1 MIFEISGK
9 GIVCNVY
16 YIEREVLDDI
26 SELVT
31 ERGPSLK
38 QMLQERS
45 DYIVNVSKGFFSDNS
60 LSKFNFKMSSGETI
74 GQDIFE
80 KRVAEIALQDD
91 EVGEYFEEGEDPRD
105 FKFFNHY
112 PRSKDITESQVAII
126 EYHEFEN
133 GVSTLEIP
141 CEDKDKIMAMRL
153 MCDNVDAQGPAGEE
167 DLATTATY
175 RENVVGGE
183 EYEHAELPIM
193 SVELDGEI
201 YPLPEAKFDSSHSR
215 VWLWVYD
222 EEDKTHGLDF
232 FGSQELPDPWVLE
245 MIDLNIRD
253 IKDGFDQ
260 DLNQLLKVHKFFN
273 QKDLDWIKN
282 NKDFVSQYQT
292 SHKTLKHLMS
302 AGERELQLPV
312 FKKENVKFSTCTLLC
327 MFFDAFGVEGYDPE
341 KLSQLD
347 EADMHLTDFEMLAL
361 GNKTLLTSVQKSFC
375 MHFNVIGEM
384 SLFGEESFSEMSHP
398 TLADA
403 VEFVVEI
410 LDDPDAAFNQDS
422 GMDDEGEEVDEDAP
436 EGDVEDLEDAL
447 DDLKAEFEQMMADED
462 DMDMDAEKK

>member
-26 SELVT
+26 SKLVT
-31 ERGPSLK
+31 EFGPSLK
-38 QMLQERS
+38 QLLQEHS
-45 DYIVNVSKGFFSDNS
+45 EYIVNVSKGFFSDNS
-60 LSKFNFKMSSGETI
+60 LSKFNFKMSSGKTI

-80 KRVAEIALQDD
+80 KRVAKMADD
-91 EVGEYFEEGEDPRD
+91 DGEAGEYFEEGEDPRD
-105 FKFFNHY
+105 FKFVNHY

-175 RENVVGGE
+175 GENVVGGE
-183 EYEHAELPIM
+183 EYEGAEWPIM

-222 EEDKTHGLDF
+222 EENKTHGLDF
-232 FGSQELPDPWVLE
+232 FGSQELPDPWVVE
-245 MIDLNIRD
+245 IIDLTIGD
-253 IKDGFDQ
+253 MKEGFDQ
-260 DLNQLLKVHKFFN
+260 DRNQLLKVHKFFN
-273 QKDLDWIKN
+273 QKDLDWMKN

-292 SHKTLKHLMS
+292 SHTFLKHLMS

-312 FKKENVKFSTCTLLC
+312 FNKENVKFSTCTLLC
-327 MFFDAFGVEGYDPE
+327 MFFDAFGVEGYDPK

-347 EADMHLTDFEMLAL
+347 ETDMHLTDFETLAL
-361 GNKTLLTSVQKSFC
+361 GNKTLLKSVQKSFC
-375 MHFNVIGEM
+375 MHFNVLSEI
-384 SLFGEESFSEMSHP
+384 SLFGEESFSEKSHP

-403 VEFVVEI
+403 IEFVVEI
-410 LDDPDAAFNQDS
+410 LDDPDAAFNQDLS
-422 GMDDEGEEVDEDAP
+422 MDNEDDGGNVDMDDFGEEAED
-436 EGDVEDLEDAL
+436 DVEI
-447 DDLKAEFEQMMADED
+447 
-462 DMDMDAEKK
+462 

>member
-9 GIVCNVY
+9 GIICNVY
-16 YIEREVLDDI
+16 YIEREALDDI

-31 ERGPSLK
+31 EFGPSLK

-60 LSKFNFKMSSGETI
+60 LSEFNFKMSSGETI
-74 GQDIFE
+74 GQDFFE
-80 KRVAEIALQDD
+80 KRVAEMALKDD
-91 EVGEYFEEGEDPRD
+91 EAGEYFEEGTDPRD
-105 FKFFNHY
+105 FKSVNND

-141 CEDKDKIMAMRL
+141 CEDKDKIMAMKL
-153 MCDNVDAQGPAGEE
+153 MCDSVDRPGPSGDV
-167 DLATTATY
+167 DLATKATY
-175 RENVVGGE
+175 GESIVGGE
-183 EYEHAELPIM
+183 EYGGAEWPIM
-193 SVELDGEI
+193 GVELDGEI
-201 YPLPEAKFDSSHSR
+201 FPLSEAKFDRSHSR

-410 LDDPDAAFNQDS
+410 LDDPDAAFNQDA
-422 GMDDEGEEVDEDAP
+422 GIDDD
-436 EGDVEDLEDAL
+436 
-447 DDLKAEFEQMMADED
+447 
-462 DMDMDAEKK
+462 DAEDIEMDTEKK